1 MPRNQ
6 FQRMV
11 FAFLT
16 VLITVHAYV
25 FYSLYVVNGQTLM
38 NITGESSVL
47 QAIRAQGGVYMFGRM
62 CPIWTVV
69 LVEFCFAYVLEVLVG
84 SPLSFRLACRKF
96 DPQKNHPMIFE
107 SAIINATVGIMC
119 PAMSLVAAGLYF
131 PYYSGFNMWT
141 FLANWL
147 KLVCFNFP
155 FAFFTQM
162 YFIQPCVRTIFR
174 LIFAKD
180 IKQRSSG
187 KQVERPKDETEAIA
201 DIFRRMDEIQS
212 NLEHER
218 RQRKKVAAYA
228 DELSKG
234 LSHERR
240 QRKKLEK

>member
-47 QAIRAQGGVYMFGRM
+47 KAIRTQGGVYMFGRM
-62 CPIWTVV
+62 CPIWAVV
-69 LVEFCFAYVLEVLVG
+69 LVEFCFAYVLEVLIG
-84 SPLSFRLACRKF
+84 SPVSFHLACRKF

-107 SAIINATVGIMC
+107 SAVINATVGIMC
-119 PAMSLVAAGLYF
+119 PAMSLIAAALYF
-131 PYYSGFNMWT
+131 PYYSGFNIWT
-141 FLANWL
+141 FLATWL

-174 LIFAKD
+174 RIFAKD
-180 IKQRSSG
+180 IKQRASEA
-187 KQVERPKDETEAIA
+187 QVERPRDETEAIA
-201 DIFRRMDEIQS
+201 DIFRRMDEIQED
-212 NLEHER
+212 LAHER
-218 RQRKKVAAYA
+218 RQRKKVAAYTE
-228 DELSKG
+228 ELSEG